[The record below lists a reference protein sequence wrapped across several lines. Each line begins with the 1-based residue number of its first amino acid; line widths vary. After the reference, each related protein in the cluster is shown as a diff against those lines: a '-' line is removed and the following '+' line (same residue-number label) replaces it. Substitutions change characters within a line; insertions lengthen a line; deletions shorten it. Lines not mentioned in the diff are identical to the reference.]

1 MTDRYRQIVVDNKQM
16 EQRLKEETAEGKRIK
31 GELKNATRTG
41 KQPSLAGESK
51 EQKKKRF
58 DKLSGIS

>member
-31 GELKNATRTG
+31 YELKNI
-41 KQPSLAGESK
+41 PHIFFSK
-51 EQKKKRF
+51 
-58 DKLSGIS
+58 